1 MKASGHWT
9 STSQSDTGRCADQ
22 LKSAKPPFARHARLL
37 TVDLSATVVPNSPA
51 GREPVPDGIFGNDTA
66 RTAPR
71 WSFQE
76 RQRAC
81 AVAGQHRSTQRKR
94 PRGRDDEEA
103 LTAAIIRL
111 ASQYGRYGY
120 RRITALLRTEGW
132 HVNAKR
138 VQRIWRRE
146 GLKVPQ
152 KQPKRGRLWLNDGSC
167 IRLRPCWPNHVW
179 SYDFVMDRTH
189 DGRKFRM
196 LTVIDE
202 FTRRCMAVVVERR
215 LNSDNLL
222 HCLTEL
228 FVQHGPPDHI
238 RSDNGSEFTAHAVRD
253 WLGRVG
259 VKTLYIEP
267 GSPWEN
273 GYNESFNSKLRDEIL
288 NTEMFYTLKEAKV
301 LIERWRHHYN
311 TIRPHSSLGYRP
323 PAPETILPNVEGPTY
338 AVDGLRLAHQ
348 LNPRETLT

>member
-1 MKASGHWT
+1 M
-9 STSQSDTGRCADQ
+9 
-22 LKSAKPPFARHARLL
+22 L
-37 TVDLSATVVPNSPA
+37 SPA
-51 GREPVPDGIFGNDTA
+51 RRRQCVDHLQAELGI
-66 RTAPR
+66 
-71 WSFQE
+71 SE
-76 RQRAC
+76 RRAC

-138 VQRIWRRE
+138 VQRIWWRE

-215 LNSDNLL
+215 LNSDNVL

-238 RSDNGSEFTAHAVRD
+238 RSDNGSEFTAHAVPD
-253 WLGRVG
+253 WLGRIG

-273 GYNESFNSKLRDEIL
+273 GYNESFNSKLGCVSKVVEIGFGASPSGL
-288 NTEMFYTLKEAKV
+288 SFAAV
-301 LIERWRHHYN
+301 
-311 TIRPHSSLGYRP
+311 RPRGQGFRR
-323 PAPETILPNVEGPTY
+323 
-338 AVDGLRLAHQ
+338 RLADRGFPIHR
-348 LNPRETLT
+348 LCASGFGRKRGAPRGASALFRDTAARSVF

>member
-1 MKASGHWT
+1 M
-9 STSQSDTGRCADQ
+9 
-22 LKSAKPPFARHARLL
+22 L
-37 TVDLSATVVPNSPA
+37 SPA
-51 GREPVPDGIFGNDTA
+51 RRRQCVDHLQAELGI
-66 RTAPR
+66 
-71 WSFQE
+71 SE
-76 RQRAC
+76 RRAC

-103 LTAAIIRL
+103 LTAAVIRL

-146 GLKVPQ
+146 GLKLPQ

-189 DGRKFRM
+189 DGGKFRM

-215 LNSDNLL
+215 LNSDNVL

-253 WLGRVG
+253 WLGRIG

-267 GSPWEN
+267 GASRRGEHRRLVPPLRHRGRSGAPGELAEGRGCKSP
-273 GYNESFNSKLRDEIL
+273 G
-288 NTEMFYTLKEAKV
+288 TKE
-301 LIERWRHHYN
+301 
-311 TIRPHSSLGYRP
+311 
-323 PAPETILPNVEGPTY
+323 
-338 AVDGLRLAHQ
+338 
-348 LNPRETLT
+348 

>member
-1 MKASGHWT
+1 M
-9 STSQSDTGRCADQ
+9 
-22 LKSAKPPFARHARLL
+22 L
-37 TVDLSATVVPNSPA
+37 SPA
-51 GREPVPDGIFGNDTA
+51 RRRQCVDHLQAELGI
-66 RTAPR
+66 
-71 WSFQE
+71 SE
-76 RQRAC
+76 RRAC

-152 KQPKRGRLWLNDGSC
+152 KQPKQGRLWLNDGSC
-167 IRLRPCWPNHVW
+167 IRLRPCWPHHVW

-215 LNSDNLL
+215 LNSDNVL

-253 WLGRVG
+253 WLGRIG
-259 VKTLYIEP
+259 VKTCQRRSKISPP
-267 GSPWEN
+267 GRSKTSP
-273 GYNESFNSKLRDEIL
+273 L
-288 NTEMFYTLKEAKV
+288 NVM
-301 LIERWRHHYN
+301 R
-311 TIRPHSSLGYRP
+311 
-323 PAPETILPNVEGPTY
+323 Y
-338 AVDGLRLAHQ
+338 AVCGMRYAVCGVGGLSR
-348 LNPRETLT
+348 

>member
-1 MKASGHWT
+1 MSSTRSALCRPFLPVAGASPGH
-9 STSQSDTGRCADQ
+9 GRISP
-22 LKSAKPPFARHARLL
+22 SAYAR
-37 TVDLSATVVPNSPA
+37 N
-51 GREPVPDGIFGNDTA
+51 RE
-66 RTAPR
+66 R
-71 WSFQE
+71 
-76 RQRAC
+76 RAC

-215 LNSDNLL
+215 LNSDNVL

-238 RSDNGSEFTAHAVRD
+238 RSDNGSEFAAHAVRD
-253 WLGRVG
+253 WLGRIG

-267 GSPWEN
+267 GSSRARPCCCSVPSHLHN
-273 GYNESFNSKLRDEIL
+273 RFLIL
-288 NTEMFYTLKEAKV
+288 QV
-301 LIERWRHHYN
+301 
-311 TIRPHSSLGYRP
+311 SSSTRGNPASLDA
-323 PAPETILPNVEGPTY
+323 PAPRRKMTWPSGIAVSIGHFQAWWVHRSSCILPLLLIRS
-338 AVDGLRLAHQ
+338 ARH
-348 LNPRETLT
+348 